1 MGCLRVRRDHRVPLP
16 AEVLRT
22 TVKAHFFYLH
32 GFASSPGSTKA
43 RFFERELA
51 ARGVELHCPDLN
63 APDFE
68 TLTISRMVA
77 QAERAILAL
86 PAAPTV
92 LIGSSLGAL
101 VALVIAGR
109 WSKRCAT
116 TEPGVMGQ
124 YPIDRLVLL
133 APALDFAGTRKHQLG
148 YQGLAQWRAAGTMP
162 VYHHGEGRTRNVH
175 YGLFEDALKYDAS
188 ASYLDSPIL
197 VFHGRRDEA
206 VNPDAVE
213 AFARSRPNVI
223 LRMLDDDHQLI
234 ASLDRIWK
242 ETATF
247 LGLEDRR

>member
-1 MGCLRVRRDHRVPLP
+1 VN
-16 AEVLRT
+16 
-22 TVKAHFFYLH
+22 AHLFYLH

-43 RFFERELA
+43 KFFERHLA
-51 ARGVELHCPDLN
+51 PYGVTLHCPDLN

-68 TLTISRMVA
+68 TLTITRMVG
-77 QAERAILAL
+77 QVERAILSL

-101 VALVIAGR
+101 VALHIASR
-109 WSKRCAT
+109 WSKRCASAD
-116 TEPGVMGQ
+116 PGLIAQ

-133 APALDFAGTRKHQLG
+133 APALDFARSREHHLG
-148 YQGLAQWRAAGTMP
+148 GEGVARWRDAGTLP
-162 VYHHGEGRTRNVH
+162 VYHYGEGRTRNVH
-175 YGLFEDALKYDAS
+175 YGLYEDALKYDAF
-188 ASYLDSPIL
+188 ASYLDFPIL

-206 VNPDAVE
+206 VSPDAVE

-234 ASLDRIWK
+234 GSLERIWK

-247 LGLEDRR
+247 VGLEDPR